1 MKTLSQ
7 MVIGSLT
14 ALGLSACLS
23 SGEQDFRFNAP
34 GGVNVAYTMTVEDS
48 NLFGRYLELRAQ
60 NGKAVSQQDLP
71 ALLIELDENGD
82 GMVSSESE
90 LVPKYNTERERAYS
104 TGTPETQE

>member
-7 MVIGSLT
+7 IVIGGLT

-60 NGKAVSQQDLP
+60 NGKVISQQDLP

-82 GMVSSESE
+82 GIVNQSE
-90 LVPKYNTERERAYS
+90 LVPKYNAERGRVYS